1 MDSEDNTVSTT
12 KLELHNFSACM
23 ENASKLCQQMQ
34 YRSAVILLCQQVLEP
49 IVLKIAQ
56 SSYTVE
62 ENTVKML
69 EILCHSFAQ
78 LVDVFFEALADFSD
92 PESAEFLCWI
102 ANNKN
107 IHNMLLENEDVD
119 VTARLRFAGTAN
131 AFKRETQ

>member
-1 MDSEDNTVSTT
+1 MDLEDNTVSTT
-12 KLELHNFSACM
+12 KLELHNFSSCM
-23 ENASKLCQQMQ
+23 ENASMLCQQMQ
-34 YRSAVILLCQQVLEP
+34 YRSAVILLCQQVLKP
-49 IVLKIAQ
+49 IVSKIAQ

-92 PESAEFLCWI
+92 PESDEFLCRV

-107 IHNMLLENEDVD
+107 IQNMLLENEDVD

-131 AFKRETQ
+131 AFKLETQ